1 MRIFRTQDAEHFNL
15 QSLPPFRY
23 SMKTT
28 TAHPAARRSGTTKD
42 QTMLAILGVITI
54 LCLLAAVM
62 SKRLSPLV
70 ALIALP
76 IIAALIGGFGLQ
88 TSGFIITGIK
98 NVAPVVGMFVFAI
111 LFFGVMTDAGMLDP
125 IIDRILRTVGTRPTR
140 IVVGTALLALLVH
153 LDGSGAV
160 TFLVTIPAMLPLY
173 TRLGID
179 RRILA
184 CVAAM
189 AAGVNFLPWTGP
201 VLRSSAA
208 LHVPVSELFQPLIP
222 VQIVGLAFVFFC
234 AWMLGR
240 REEKRLGLGR
250 FQTTA
255 EHIDVVPQRV
265 LTEQEAV
272 LRRPRLFWLN
282 LLLTIAVMG
291 IMISGWVDPVVMFMV
306 GTVLALCINY
316 PNVDAQRARIDA
328 HAKTALTMASILLA
342 AGVFTGIMQGTGM
355 LKAMAEV
362 AVAQIPAGH
371 GKLIPMVVGFVSMPL
386 SLLFDPDS
394 FYFGVMP
401 VIAEVG
407 RSLGVD
413 PLQVAQAS
421 LLGVHTTGF
430 PVSPLTPATFLLV
443 GLCKVELAD
452 HQRFTIPFLFAASV
466 LMTLT
471 ALLLGVF

>member
-1 MRIFRTQDAEHFNL
+1 
-15 QSLPPFRY
+15 
-23 SMKTT
+23 
-28 TAHPAARRSGTTKD
+28 
-42 QTMLAILGVITI
+42 MLATLGVITI
-54 LCLLAAVM
+54 LCLLTAVM

-76 IIAALIGGFGLQ
+76 IIAALIGGFGLE
-88 TSGFIITGIK
+88 TSAFIITGIK

-125 IIDRILRTVGTRPTR
+125 IIDRILHTVGTRPTR
-140 IVVGTALLALLVH
+140 IVTGTALLALLVH

-173 TRLGID
+173 NRLGMD

-184 CVAAM
+184 CVTAM

-208 LHVPVSELFQPLIP
+208 LHVPVSDLFQPLIP
-222 VQIVGLAFVFFC
+222 VQIVGLVFVFTC
-234 AWMLGR
+234 AWLLGR
-240 REEKRLGLGR
+240 REERRLGLGLGAGV
-250 FQTTA
+250 TV
-255 EHIDVVPQRV
+255 DVVPQRT
-265 LTEQEAV
+265 LSAEEEG

-282 LLLTIAVMG
+282 LLLTVLVMG
-291 IMISGWVDPVVMFMV
+291 VMIAGWVDPVVMFML

-316 PNVDAQRARIDA
+316 PNVDAQRERVDA

-342 AGVFTGIMQGTGM
+342 AGVFTGIMQGSGM

-371 GKLIPMVVGFVSMPL
+371 GHLIPAVVGFLSMPL

-407 RSLGVD
+407 KALGVN

-443 GLCKVELAD
+443 GLCKIELAD
-452 HQRFTIPFLFAASV
+452 HQRFTIPFMFAASV

>member
-1 MRIFRTQDAEHFNL
+1 
-15 QSLPPFRY
+15 
-23 SMKTT
+23 
-28 TAHPAARRSGTTKD
+28 
-42 QTMLAILGVITI
+42 MLATIGLITI
-54 LCLLAAVM
+54 LCLLVAVM

-70 ALIALP
+70 ALIVLP
-76 IIAALIGGFGLQ
+76 IAAALLAGFGLQ
-88 TSGFIITGIK
+88 TSAFIIAGIK

-125 IIDRILRTVGTRPTR
+125 IIDRILKTVGTRPTR
-140 IVVGTALLALLVH
+140 IVFGTALLALLVH

-160 TFLVTIPAMLPLY
+160 TFLVTVPAMLPLY
-173 TRLGID
+173 TRLGMD
-179 RRILA
+179 KRILA

-208 LHVPVSELFQPLIP
+208 LHVSVTELFQPLIL
-222 VQIVGLAFVFFC
+222 VQLVGLLFVFAT
-234 AWMLGR
+234 AWGLGL
-240 REEKRLGLGR
+240 REERRLGLGAGR
-250 FQTTA
+250 A
-255 EHIDVVPQRV
+255 ASEAMPQRV
-265 LTEQEAV
+265 LSPEEEK
-272 LRRPRLFWLN
+272 LRRPRLFVVN
-282 LLLTIAVMG
+282 LLLTVLVMAVM
-291 IMISGWVDPVVMFMV
+291 IAGWVDPVVMFML
-306 GTVLALCINY
+306 GTVVALCINY
-316 PNVDAQRARIDA
+316 PNVDAQRMRIDA

-342 AGVFTGIMQGTGM
+342 AGVFTGIMQGSGM

-362 AVAQIPAGH
+362 AVAGIPAGH
-371 GKLIPMVVGFVSMPL
+371 GKLIPAVVGFLSMPL
-386 SLLFDPDS
+386 SMLFDPDS
-394 FYFGVMP
+394 YYFGVMP

-443 GLCKVELAD
+443 GLCKIELAD

>member
-1 MRIFRTQDAEHFNL
+1 
-15 QSLPPFRY
+15 
-23 SMKTT
+23 
-28 TAHPAARRSGTTKD
+28 
-42 QTMLAILGVITI
+42 MLATLGVITI

-76 IIAALIGGFGLQ
+76 IIAALLGGFGLQ
-88 TSGFIITGIK
+88 TSAFIITGIK

-111 LFFGVMTDAGMLDP
+111 LFFGIMTDAGMLDP

-140 IVVGTALLALLVH
+140 IVVGTATLALLVH

-160 TFLVTIPAMLPLY
+160 TFLVTVPAMLPLY

-179 RRILA
+179 KRILA
-184 CVAAM
+184 CVCAM

-208 LHVPVSELFQPLIP
+208 LHVPVADLFQPLIP
-222 VQIVGLAFVFFC
+222 VQIVGLAFVFAC
-234 AWMLGR
+234 AWWLGR
-240 REEKRLGLGR
+240 REEKRLGLG
-250 FQTTA
+250 A
-255 EHIDVVPQRV
+255 GASVDAVPQRV
-265 LTEQEAV
+265 LSEDDIK
-272 LRRPRLFWLN
+272 LRRPRMFWLN
-282 LLLTIAVMG
+282 LILTVLVMVVMIA
-291 IMISGWVDPVVMFMV
+291 GWVDPVVMFML
-306 GTVLALCINY
+306 GTVVALCINY

-371 GKLIPMVVGFVSMPL
+371 GKLIPAVVGFISMPL

-394 FYFGVMP
+394 YYFGVMP

-407 RSLGVD
+407 KALGVD

-471 ALLLGVF
+471 ALLLGVI

>member
-1 MRIFRTQDAEHFNL
+1 
-15 QSLPPFRY
+15 
-23 SMKTT
+23 
-28 TAHPAARRSGTTKD
+28 
-42 QTMLAILGVITI
+42 MLATLGVITI
-54 LCLLAAVM
+54 LCLLTAVM

-76 IIAALIGGFGLQ
+76 IIAALIGGFGLE
-88 TSGFIITGIK
+88 TSAFIITGIK

-125 IIDRILRTVGTRPTR
+125 IIDRILHTVGTRPTR
-140 IVVGTALLALLVH
+140 IVTGTALLALLVH

-173 TRLGID
+173 NRLGMD

-184 CVAAM
+184 CVTAM

-208 LHVPVSELFQPLIP
+208 LHVPVSDLFQPLIP
-222 VQIVGLAFVFFC
+222 VQIVGLVFVFTC
-234 AWMLGR
+234 AWLLGR
-240 REEKRLGLGR
+240 REERRLGLGLGLGAGV
-250 FQTTA
+250 TV
-255 EHIDVVPQRV
+255 DVVPQRT
-265 LTEQEAV
+265 LSAEEEG

-282 LLLTIAVMG
+282 LLLTVLVMG
-291 IMISGWVDPVVMFMV
+291 VMIAGWVDPVVMFML

-316 PNVDAQRARIDA
+316 PNVDAQRERVDA

-342 AGVFTGIMQGTGM
+342 AGVFTGIMQGSGM

-371 GKLIPMVVGFVSMPL
+371 GHLIPAVVGFLSMPL

-407 RSLGVD
+407 KALGVN

-443 GLCKVELAD
+443 GLCKIELAD
-452 HQRFTIPFLFAASV
+452 HQRFTIPFMFAASV